1 MPKTLALDVP
11 WTAGEPVT
19 LFKYQSDKRSLD
31 AWRGQVVSSPS
42 SPPTGGCATR
52 VLVKLDGVPDVCS
65 VYAGPHPIL
74 YCGDFARHAKV
85 LAQLYGLPIRTN
97 A

>member
-1 MPKTLALDVP
+1 MALDVQWP
-11 WTAGEPVT
+11 AGETTT
-19 LFKYQSDKRSLD
+19 LFKYQSDKKVLD
-31 AWRGQVVSSPS
+31 AWRGRVVSSPK

-52 VLVKLDGVPDVCS
+52 VLVQLEGVSDVCS

-85 LAQLYGLPIRTN
+85 LAQLYDVEIRTN
-97 A
+97 G

>member
-1 MPKTLALDVP
+1 MALDVQWP
-11 WTAGEPVT
+11 AGEPVT
-19 LFKYQSDKRSLD
+19 LFKYQSGKATLE
-31 AWRGQVVSSPS
+31 AWRGQVLSSPA

-52 VLVKLDGVPDVCS
+52 VLVKLDGVADVCS

-85 LAQLYGLPIRTN
+85 FAHLYGLQLKSN
-97 A
+97 V